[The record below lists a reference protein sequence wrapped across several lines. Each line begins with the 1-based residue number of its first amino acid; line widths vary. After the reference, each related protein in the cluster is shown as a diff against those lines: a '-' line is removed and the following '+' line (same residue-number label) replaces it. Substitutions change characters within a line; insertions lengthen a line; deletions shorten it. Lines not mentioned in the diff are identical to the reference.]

1 MQMLYAILW
10 GVIGIAVGQAV
21 IGGAF
26 LLLRLHERLDRSRNS
41 ELISSDP
48 VLREYTTRK
57 V

>member
-10 GVIGIAVGQAV
+10 GVIGVAVGQAV